1 MAVQRVVLL
10 RHAEKPEDPKDPKD
24 PHLSPAG
31 QARAKML
38 ATMIP
43 ERFPNPG
50 VLFATRNSKDSDRPE
65 ETLQPTADALHMK
78 LHHHFQDA
86 EYPALAAKLTDPAYD
101 VTLAIV
107 CWHHG
112 ELPRLAVALGV
123 PQAEVNKTPPILQ
136 SGKDKGKWDPQVF
149 DYFWILDFGAA
160 GVTLTTMQQR

>member
-1 MAVQRVVLL
+1 MSVQRVVLL
-10 RHAEKPEDPKDPKD
+10 RHAEKPAGSRDPN
-24 PHLSPAG
+24 LSPAG

-50 VLFATRNSKDSDRPE
+50 ALFATHDSKHSDRPE

-86 EYPALAAKLTDPAYD
+86 QYACLAAKLTDPAYD
-101 VTLAIV
+101 ETLAIV

-112 ELPRLAVALGV
+112 ELPELAVALGV
-123 PQAEVNKTPPILQ
+123 PQAVVNATAPILQ
-136 SGKDKGKWDPQVF
+136 PAPATGIGKWNPQVF
-149 DYFWILDFGAA
+149 DYFWILDFGPA
-160 GVTLTTMQQR
+160 GVTLTATQQR

>member
-10 RHAEKPEDPKDPKD
+10 RHAEKPADPKD

-50 VLFATRNSKDSDRPE
+50 VLFATHNSNDSDRPE
-65 ETLQPTADALHMK
+65 ETLQPTADALRMY

-86 EYPALAAKLTDPAYD
+86 QYPALAAKLTDPAYD

-112 ELPRLAVALGV
+112 ELPELTVKLGV
-123 PQAEVNKTPPILQ
+123 PQAVVNATKPILQ
-136 SGKDKGKWDPQVF
+136 PVPANGKGKWDPQAF

-160 GVTLTTMQQR
+160 GVTLTATQQQ